1 MRTPPSPA
9 CSAVFSFVTGLLL
22 AACADKGA
30 PDPVDED
37 GDGFVASE
45 DCNDNDADIAPD
57 VPERCNGIDDD
68 CDGEIDEAPVDG
80 QTLYTDADGDGAG
93 DPTDSVQAC
102 AASQGLSADRTDC
115 DDTDNTVYLGAPE
128 VCDGVD
134 NDCDNK
140 TDDDD
145 PDLDVSTQVEVFED
159 GDGDGHGDPD
169 ASLLVCSLPAG
180 YAATA
185 GDCDD
190 VRADVSPD
198 ATEVCDDVDNDCD
211 GRVDD
216 DDDDLDTTTGQTFY
230 EDGDGD
236 GWGDES
242 LPVLACSDPG
252 DGVAPAAGDCDDDDP
267 ARSPGEADVCG
278 DDIDNNCDD
287 RIDETCPVS
296 VETADRVLG
305 GIGGGDLAAASVSL
319 GGDLNGDGLADLAV
333 GARRH
338 DLQDGDE
345 GLVFVGFGALSVSGT
360 GVLSDLAVQVEGIAE
375 GDETG
380 AWVHI
385 SPDLTGD
392 GLDDL
397 VVTARTSDVG
407 AQDSGSVSILAGPL
421 PTGTLSLTTADATVV
436 GTRERAYLGELGA
449 GAGGDLN
456 RDGVADLV
464 LTAWGQDDDS
474 LDEGAV
480 FVFFGP
486 ITTDTD
492 TDAADVT
499 VIGNDAFDQAGSGL
513 AAGGDL
519 TGDGID
525 DLLVPAPG
533 ADRVG
538 LFEGPLGA
546 EANLLLSDADLRFV
560 GSVNDQFGAS
570 VCTGDFDGD
579 GSRDVVVG
587 APLHDSGGH
596 RSSGAVFGFAGPFS
610 STQLASAADFAVVG
624 SADVLLVGTSAGA
637 PAAGDLDGDGVDE
650 LVVPSL
656 FADRADATTNAGAL
670 SVWVDPL
677 AGTVTTEDGWRTL
690 EGASAND
697 NAGTGLSLGDLDGD
711 GFDDL
716 GVGSPAGDAGTADG
730 GTLYLFSGAT
740 L

>member
-1 MRTPPSPA
+1 MRLLRSPTAAALPLALLPALPGCGDPPPS
-9 CSAVFSFVTGLLL
+9 G
-22 AACADKGA
+22 
-30 PDPVDED
+30 PVDAD
-37 GDGFVASE
+37 GDGFVAAE
-45 DCNDNDADIAPD
+45 DCDDTNPDVAPD

-68 CDGEIDEAPVDG
+68 CDGEIDEEPVDG

-93 DPTDSVQAC
+93 DPAGSVQAC
-102 AASQGLSADRTDC
+102 AATDGLSDNRSDC
-115 DDTDNTVYLGAPE
+115 DDTNEAVYLGAPE

-145 PDLDVSTQVEVFED
+145 PDLDPSTQVTVFED
-159 GDGDGHGDPD
+159 SDGDGHGDPA
-169 ASLLVCSLPAG
+169 ASRLACSLPAG
-180 YAATA
+180 HAATG

-190 VRADVSPD
+190 VRADVNPD
-198 ATEVCDDVDNDCD
+198 ATEICDDIDNDCD
-211 GRVDD
+211 GLVDD
-216 DDDDLDTTTGQTFY
+216 DDDTVDATTGQTFY

-242 LPVLACSDPG
+242 LPVQACSDPG
-252 DGVAPAAGDCDDDDP
+252 SGVVPDAGDCDDDDS
-267 ARSPGEADVCG
+267 ARSPGEDDVCG
-278 DDIDNNCDD
+278 DGIDNNCDS

-296 VETADRVLG
+296 VDTADRILG
-305 GIGGGDLAAASVSL
+305 GVGAGDLAAASVSL
-319 GGDLNGDGLADLAV
+319 GGDLDGDGLADVAV

-338 DLQDGDE
+338 DLENGDE
-345 GLVFVGFGALSVSGT
+345 GLVFVGYGALSVAGT
-360 GVLSDLAVQVEGIAE
+360 GTLSDLAVQVEGSAE

-397 VVTARTSDVG
+397 LVAARTSDAG
-407 AQDSGSVSILAGPL
+407 ALDGGAVSLLAGPL
-421 PTGTLSLTTADATVV
+421 GTGTLALSAADATVV
-436 GTRERAYLGELGA
+436 GTAERAYLGERGA
-449 GAGGDLN
+449 QAGGDLN
-456 RDGVADLV
+456 RDGVEDLV
-464 LTAWGQDDDS
+464 LTAWGWDDES

-486 ITTDTD
+486 VTADTD
-492 TDAADVT
+492 TAAADVA
-499 VIGNDAFDQAGSGL
+499 ILGDDAFDQAGSGL
-513 AAGGDL
+513 AAGADL

-538 LFEGPLGA
+538 LFEGPLA
-546 EANLLLSDADLRFV
+546 ADASLLLSDADRRFV
-560 GSVNDQFGAS
+560 GTLNDQFGAS
-570 VCTGDFDGD
+570 VCTADLNGD
-579 GSRDVVVG
+579 GSTDVVVG
-587 APLHDSGGH
+587 APLHDSAGH
-596 RSSGAVFGFAGPFS
+596 RSSGAVFGFSGPFS
-610 STQLASAADFAVVG
+610 STQLASNADFVVVG
-624 SADVLLVGTSAGA
+624 DNDVLLVGTSAGA

-656 FADRADATTNAGAL
+656 FADRADGATNTGAL
-670 SVWVDPL
+670 SVWADPL
-677 AGTVTTEDGWRTL
+677 SGSVTTAEGWRTL
-690 EGASAND
+690 EGAAAND

-716 GVGSPAGDAGTADG
+716 AIGSPAGDAGTTDG